1 MSQYQGGGR
10 PAAPGQRPLTAHPG
24 GQISWQQTALALG
37 SLMIGAI
44 TSATVN
50 SRGNPWPAIIIWIAI
65 VVININ
71 IFRIGRR
78 VRRSPD

>member
-1 MSQYQGGGR
+1 
-10 PAAPGQRPLTAHPG
+10 
-24 GQISWQQTALALG
+24 
-37 SLMIGAI
+37 MIGAI

-50 SRGNPWPAIIIWIAI
+50 SRGNPWPVIIIWIAI